1 MLAPARKRI
10 LRKLV
15 VPAQAGI
22 QDWAPAYAGATG
34 RSFVYRGLRIHQ
46 QRDDVLDLLLGQDLL
61 LAEARHVRARRER
74 GRVVDLAV
82 GVLLH
87 LRREA
92 AQLAEVVERRSDG
105 AERELRLP
113 ELVARVAIRARGNGG
128 VLAVIHPRSPLRPPP
143 LLLSA
148 RAQTSQRLGTV

>member
-74 GRVVDLAV
+74 GRIVDLAV

-87 LRREA
+87 LRRETA
-92 AQLAEVVERRSDG
+92 KLAEVVERRAAG
-105 AERELRLP
+105 AQTEVPLP
-113 ELVARVAIRARGNGG
+113 ELVARRANRPGGNGG
-128 VLAVIHPRSPLRPPP
+128 GA
-143 LLLSA
+143 A
-148 RAQTSQRLGTV
+148 RAAPP